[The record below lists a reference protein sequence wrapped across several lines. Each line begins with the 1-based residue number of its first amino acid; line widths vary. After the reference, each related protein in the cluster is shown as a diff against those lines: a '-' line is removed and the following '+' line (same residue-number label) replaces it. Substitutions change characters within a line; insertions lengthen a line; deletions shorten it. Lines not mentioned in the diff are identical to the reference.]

1 MAKVWFIRQK
11 NRLIAVGGK
20 PAYER
25 PFETIQWPLDIGVH
39 RFYTDRAPALDS
51 SLSTQDVSSA
61 NMVLVELQG
70 SDVAAGSS
78 YKVGFYSS
86 PYSPHAVAERLGHPW
101 VEGSTS

>member
-1 MAKVWFIRQK
+1 MAKVWFIRQQ

-39 RFYTDRAPALDS
+39 RFYTDQAPTLDS
-51 SLSTQDVSSA
+51 SRPAQDASSA
-61 NMVLVELQG
+61 DLVLVELQG

-86 PYSPHAVAERLGHPW
+86 PYSPRAVAERLGQPW
-101 VEGSTS
+101 E

>member
-1 MAKVWFIRQK
+1 MAKVWFIQQQ

-25 PFETIQWPLDIGVH
+25 PFESIQWPLDIGVH
-39 RFYTDRAPALDS
+39 RFYTDRAPTLDS
-51 SLSTQDVSSA
+51 SLPTQDASSA
-61 NMVLVELQG
+61 DMVLVELQG

-86 PYSPHAVAERLGHPW
+86 PYSPRAVAERLGQPW
-101 VEGSTS
+101 AEGSTI

>member
-39 RFYTDRAPALDS
+39 RFYTDQVPALDA
-51 SLSTQDVSSA
+51 SLPAQDVSSA
-61 NMVLVELQG
+61 DMVLVELQG

-78 YKVGFYSS
+78 YQVGFYSS
-86 PYSPHAVAERLGHPW
+86 PYSPHAVAERLGQPW
-101 VEGSTS
+101 AKDSAA

>member
-1 MAKVWFIRQK
+1 MAKVWFIQQQ

-25 PFETIQWPLDIGVH
+25 PFESIQWPLDIGVH
-39 RFYTDRAPALDS
+39 RFYTDQAPTLDS
-51 SLSTQDVSSA
+51 NFPTQDVSSA
-61 NMVLVELQG
+61 NLVLVELQG

-86 PYSPHAVAERLGHPW
+86 PYSPRAAAERLGQPW
-101 VEGSTS
+101 AEGSTV